1 MNRAKDSVVKPRR
14 RSLYRQF
21 ISSLFIPFVLV
32 FLLAGAGTVLIGYH
46 AQRVKLE
53 SERTELMSVYA
64 RSLVKPLWDC
74 DTATL
79 NGIVN
84 ALAYQ
89 QGVADVQLLDACSGQ
104 TIAAGSNAG
113 QPDLTPPYR
122 QLIHHKDS
130 GGRSFQ
136 VGELVARF
144 SRISIWTAAVDL
156 LWRYLVLFIA
166 MFTVLLVGTLL
177 VFRRVVDQPLARF
190 RNAINMEIESR
201 DTIQRLRNLPT
212 ERQNDELGDVMAAYG
227 GLMMELDSRYKRQQ
241 TLAQCASELLATSSQ
256 DASPLIDVL
265 ERVRITMD
273 ADRLYLAE
281 NDINEAGEF
290 YLNYTVLAGRPFGP
304 GSSPADFEEPPE
316 ETHWAGQFKERQP
329 VTGTIA
335 QFPMSDQQVLRRR
348 GVRSLAA
355 FPVWGHS
362 HWYGFICVEDLE
374 EDRDWS
380 ASEKTFLQ
388 TVADMIGAFLENA
401 NRQQQLATV
410 IDRLRENEKTL
421 MRIARRDPLTDLG
434 NRIVLDEE
442 LERAVLRAKRL
453 SLHGYVLLIDLNH
466 FKPINDT
473 YGHSVGDQVLRI
485 TAQRLLDCVRRTD
498 TVVRL
503 GGDEFVI
510 IVEGSRERPNLTA
523 LTAKLTASL
532 SRLQYHDGHT
542 MAVGACIGAA
552 CFPDD
557 GTSSDTLLAQADK
570 DMYLK
575 KTLSGQGRQA

>member
-1 MNRAKDSVVKPRR
+1 MTGAQSSAGKPPR

-21 ISSLFIPFVLV
+21 IGSLLVPFVLV
-32 FLLAGAGTVLIGYH
+32 FVLAGTGTVLIGYH
-46 AQRVKLE
+46 VQRAKLE
-53 SERTELMSVYA
+53 SARTELMSVYA

-84 ALAYQ
+84 ALAHQ
-89 QGVADVQLLDACSGQ
+89 QGVAGVRLQDACSGQ
-104 TIAAGSNAG
+104 TIAIEPVAAEAG
-113 QPDLTPPYR
+113 LTPPYR
-122 QLIHHKDS
+122 QLIHYTD
-130 GGRSFQ
+130 GADRSFQ
-136 VGELVARF
+136 VGELVAQF
-144 SRISIWTAAVDL
+144 NRISIWTAAMDL

-166 MFTVLLVGTLL
+166 LFAVMLVGALL

-190 RNAINMEIESR
+190 RNAINMEIESG
-201 DTIQRLRNLPT
+201 DAIMRLRELAT
-212 ERQNDELGDVMAAYG
+212 EKHNDELSDVMAAYG

-241 TLAQCASELLATSSQ
+241 ILAQCASELLATSSQ

-265 ERVRITMD
+265 ERVRQ
-273 ADRLYLAE
+273 AVGAGRLYLAE

-290 YLNYTVLAGRPFGP
+290 YLNYTVLAGRPFSP
-304 GSSPADFEEPPE
+304 GAGPADFTEHPE
-316 ETHWAGQFKERQP
+316 EEHWAGHFKERQS

-335 QFPMSDQQVLRRR
+335 QFPISDQRILRRR

-355 FPVWGHS
+355 FPVWGQS

-374 EDRDWS
+374 NDREWS

-401 NRQQQLATV
+401 SHRHQLATV
-410 IDRLRENEKTL
+410 IDKLRENEKTL
-421 MRIARRDPLTDLG
+421 MRIARRDPLTGLG

-442 LERAVLRAKRL
+442 LERAVLRAQRQ

-473 YGHSVGDQVLRI
+473 YGHSVGDQVLRV
-485 TAQRLLDCVRRTD
+485 TARRLLDCVRRTD

-510 IVEGSRERPNLTA
+510 IVEGAQEHPNLAT
-523 LTAKLTASL
+523 LIAKLVACI
-532 SRLQYHDGHT
+532 SRVQSHDGHT
-542 MAVGACIGAA
+542 MAVGASVGSA

-557 GTSSDTLLAQADK
+557 GTSSDALLAQADK
-570 DMYLK
+570 DMYLQK
-575 KTLSGQGRQA
+575 ALSNRSRQA